1 MGNTNNNP
9 SIILVIGNGFD
20 LDLGLNTSYKTFI
33 DKMYI
38 KTQHPESTNTLIDAM
53 IKNYKEANWI
63 DIELF
68 LKDYAK
74 KYKGDVCEKRN
85 IGDEYRK
92 LKKDLCTYM
101 LLEKYPDSY
110 NTESFAYK
118 ILHKIS
124 SLANYHIYTFNYTD
138 LPELSFVL
146 NLNTVDS
153 RCVTYIHGNCKNN
166 NIILGFDECD
176 TIHPDCQIMIKSR
189 DINVNPSI
197 INGIESA
204 KNIIF
209 FGLNICNMDYVY
221 FEKLFNE
228 IQESFTDK
236 TLLFINQCREDIEAL
251 NNALA
256 DKLKGRGRGIL
267 DFRRHAKI
275 LMAQTNV
282 PKQDSGIL
290 QHWELNDFINKLV

>member
-1 MGNTNNNP
+1 MNVMGNTNNNP

-118 ILHKIS
+118 ILH
-124 SLANYHIYTFNYTD
+124 
-138 LPELSFVL
+138 
-146 NLNTVDS
+146 
-153 RCVTYIHGNCKNN
+153 IHGNCKNN

-204 KNIIF
+204 KKYHIF
-209 FGLNICNMDYVY
+209 W
-221 FEKLFNE
+221 
-228 IQESFTDK
+228 
-236 TLLFINQCREDIEAL
+236 IEYL
-251 NNALA
+251 
-256 DKLKGRGRGIL
+256 
-267 DFRRHAKI
+267 
-275 LMAQTNV
+275 
-282 PKQDSGIL
+282 
-290 QHWELNDFINKLV
+290 